1 MANMVL
7 VVKTPHLKAV
17 KAGKATN
24 PFELHSIEVHFTQ
37 RRERAIA
44 LSGFFFRDDKL
55 VTLVPH
61 AILAMVRF
69 PLEPYVVPYL
79 SIG

>member
-1 MANMVL
+1 MVL

-17 KAGKATN
+17 KAGKVTN
-24 PFELHSIEVHFTQ
+24 PFELNSIEVHFTQ

-44 LSGFFFRDDKL
+44 LSSFFFRDGKL